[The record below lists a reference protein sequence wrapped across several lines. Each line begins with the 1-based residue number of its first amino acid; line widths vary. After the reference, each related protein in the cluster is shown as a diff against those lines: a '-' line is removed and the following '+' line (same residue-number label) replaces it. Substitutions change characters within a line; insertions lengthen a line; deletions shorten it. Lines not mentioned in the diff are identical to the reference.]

1 MIFERTT
8 SILSGDEIGLVSRWA
23 ILTWPLLLL
32 LLSPPRFLLLL
43 LLFL

>member
-8 SILSGDEIGLVSRWA
+8 STLSGDEIGLVSRWA
-23 ILTWPLLLL
+23 ILTRPLLLL
-32 LLSPPRFLLLL
+32 LLSLLRFLLLL